1 MLIKY
6 IMKKRN
12 WILMSSFALLLLFA
26 SACNKDFL
34 DRQPEGQVSEGDV
47 ATSDGVEGLLIGAYN
62 MVPGGG
68 LTGQTWHNDIHSW
81 VFNIASDD
89 ALKGTDAGD
98 QPEQSFIEAYDWQ
111 SFNRHIRDKWRG
123 LYKGIMAANNTINTL
138 ASLEPGVISPER
150 TAEIIAEARFLRGF
164 FHLEAR
170 KMWRMPTYIDENNF
184 VLSDLEST
192 KVPNDREIWPLIEAD
207 LEAAIA
213 GLPLTSPQGDVGR
226 PTQWAAKAFL
236 AKAKMYQGWDDAGA
250 ANTAKLG
257 EAKVILDDIVANG
270 GFSLMANFKDN
281 FLVSTRNNAESIFE
295 VQYAISGAS
304 GDAANRG
311 IGLAHPYTDPWGCCG
326 FYQASQNL
334 VNAYKTVDGLPLLD
348 TFNATNVTPE
358 VDPTTT
364 LSLYT
369 DPLDPRIDH
378 TVGRPGIVYKGFK
391 IYQTDFVR
399 DLNYAGPFFMMKHV
413 AEPEAFGQGGWGNL
427 SSNNYR
433 IMRLSMIYLWL
444 AEAEVE
450 LGNLERARE
459 LVNLI
464 RDRASNPASF
474 VDAATQGTDR
484 GDFTTIPGTPAANY
498 EISQYSAAWADQA
511 TARKAVRF
519 ETRLEFAGEG
529 HRLFDL
535 QRWGISAQVINAYI
549 ASEGQLRT
557 YLQGT
562 SFQAGKNE
570 FFPIPIEAIDRSALD
585 GVNTLTQDP
594 AY

>member
-1 MLIKY
+1 MKRINSIFIALI
-6 IMKKRN
+6 
-12 WILMSSFALLLLFA
+12 ALATLIT
-26 SACNKDFL
+26 ACSDEFL
-34 DRQPEGQVSEGDV
+34 DRQPEGQFSEGDV
-47 ATSDGVEGLLIGAYN
+47 ATAEGVEGLLIGAYN

-98 QPEQSFIEAYDWQ
+98 QPEQSFIEAYDFQ

-123 LYKGIMAANNTINTL
+123 LYKGVAATNN
-138 ASLEPGVISPER
+138 VISTLENVEDIDAAR
-150 TAEIIAEARFLRGF
+150 KEQIIAEARFLRGL
-164 FHLEAR
+164 FHFEAR
-170 KMWRMPTYIDENNF
+170 KMWRMPTYISDADF
-184 VLSDLEST
+184 VLNDLEST

-207 LEAAIA
+207 FEAAA
-213 GLPLTSPQGDVGR
+213 GVLPTTQGDVGR
-226 PTQWAAKAFL
+226 PTSWAAKAFL
-236 AKAKMYQGWDDAGA
+236 AKAKMFQGWDTSGA

-257 EAKVILDDIVANG
+257 EAKVVLDDILNNG
-270 GFSLMANFKDN
+270 PFSLMAKFADN

-295 VQYAISGAS
+295 VQYAISSAT

-334 VNAYKTVDGLPLLD
+334 VNAYKTEAGLPQLD
-348 TFNATNVTPE
+348 TFDDVDVTAD

-364 LSLYT
+364 LSLFT
-369 DPLDPRIDH
+369 GTVDPRLDH
-378 TVGRPGIVYKGFK
+378 TVGRPGILYKGFK

-399 DLNYAGPFFMMKHV
+399 DLSYAGPFFAMKHV

-427 SSNNYR
+427 SANNYR
-433 IMRLSMIYLWL
+433 IMRLDMVILWL

-459 LVNLI
+459 LVNMI
-464 RDRASNPASF
+464 RTRAANPEGF
-474 VDAATQGTDR
+474 VPRATQGTDR
-484 GDFTTIPGTPAANY
+484 NDFTIEAGTPAANY
-498 EISQYSAAWADQA
+498 DIATYDTAWTDQD

-519 ETRLEFAGEG
+519 ETRLEFALEG
-529 HRLFDL
+529 HRFFDL
-535 QRWGISAQVINAYI
+535 QRWGISAEVLNAYV
-549 ASEGQLRT
+549 ASESEHRT
-557 YLQGT
+557 YLAGR
-562 SFQAGKNE
+562 SFAAGKNE
-570 FFPIPIEAIDRSALD
+570 FFPIPIEAIDRSAVD
-585 GVNTLTQDP
+585 GQPTLTQDP